1 MASKIHPL
9 LMVPQDIMNECAE
22 RSRRLRL
29 QQNITQQE
37 LAERVGVAVGTIKRF
52 EKTGEAQFRTVL
64 NIALVLR
71 KLEDFT
77 ALFSIPDGPTS
88 LYHPEPK
95 KPRQRARKKKNA
107 PPVNPGENGFCYPLI
122 ISE

>member
-1 MASKIHPL
+1 
-9 LMVPQDIMNECAE
+9 MVPQDIMNECAE
-22 RSRRLRL
+22 RSRRLRI
-29 QQNITQQE
+29 QQHITQQE

-95 KPRQRARKKKNA
+95 TRKEKKPRQIN
-107 PPVNPGENGFCYPLI
+107 V
-122 ISE
+122 

>member
-77 ALFSIPDGPTS
+77 ELFKIPDVPAS

-95 KPRQRARKKKNA
+95 KLRQRARKKKT
-107 PPVNPGENGFCYPLI
+107 PQQ
-122 ISE
+122 